1 MYLELK
7 SVTAFFRKVVALCI
21 LWGCLLRCSGGEN
34 STQSNTADAA
44 PVVALPSLTDIF
56 STYSSRIVKVL
67 YKSGGQ
73 ERIASGFFVSDDGYV
88 VTSFTGGEDFSIETY
103 RAQQFKAQKVG
114 EDPWTTI
121 SLLKADLG
129 KVKVD
134 FFPLVSSVDY
144 PKIGQYVISL
154 SCKLGFN
161 ISPQLGYVTG
171 LNDRYFSTEF
181 PMLVVRSSL
190 PIDGGDCGGA
200 VVDAQGKFLGML
212 SHALQETKET
222 FFIHQSCLCKIF
234 QDLLL
239 WGRARYCYAGLSTT
253 MVFDTKTEKISLKVL
268 RVSPASPAEAGGFLP
283 EDIIMAV
290 EEMPLL
296 SLGAFKNLIFLSTPG
311 TQLSFTVLRGEKTI
325 EIRLKLGEK

>member
-1 MYLELK
+1 MHLK
-7 SVTAFFRKVVALCI
+7 LTSVTAFLKKIIALCS
-21 LWGCLLRCSGGEN
+21 LGGLLYCSGAED
-34 STQSNTADAA
+34 TAQSVAADAV
-44 PVVALPSLTDIF
+44 PFVALPSLTDIF
-56 STYSSRIVKVL
+56 SSCSSRIVKVL

-88 VTSFTGGEDFSIETY
+88 VTSLTGGEDFSIETD

-121 SLLKADLG
+121 SLLKAELG

-144 PKIGQYVISL
+144 PQIGQYVVSL

-253 MVFDTKTEKISLKVL
+253 LVFDTKTEKVFLKVL
-268 RVSPASPAEAGGFLP
+268 HVNPASPAEAGGFLP

-290 EEMPLL
+290 EEMPLH

-311 TQLSFTVLRGEKTI
+311 TQLSFTVLRGEKTM